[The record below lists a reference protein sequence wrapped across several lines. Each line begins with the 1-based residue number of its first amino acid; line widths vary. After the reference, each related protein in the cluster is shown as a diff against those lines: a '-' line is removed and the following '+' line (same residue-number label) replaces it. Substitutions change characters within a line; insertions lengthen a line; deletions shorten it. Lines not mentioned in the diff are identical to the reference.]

1 MRTAC
6 TLIRIF
12 SKPGCP
18 PRFSRWCFLC
28 SILFLS
34 ALACSTQET
43 GLVAQRPIQ
52 SATELVKIETTVLD
66 HDGNFVGG
74 LAQSSFRILDNG
86 VEQPIAFFEPVEA
99 PAQVLVMLE
108 TSPAVYL
115 ISEQHLA
122 AAYALLDGLAPDD
135 EVALVTYDAAPRP
148 ALAFTVDKPALLA
161 ALGQMQYTIGMGE
174 LNFYDSLS
182 TVLDW
187 LAPVTGKKAI
197 IVLTTGL
204 DSSPPARWDSLVRK
218 LRGNDVV
225 IFSVALG
232 GPLRAAP
239 PKKAKQ
245 KKSASATGDASE
257 QALAE
262 SITAAGFAKADDALR
277 SLAAIT
283 GGRAYFPQSDKEFAS
298 IYRKIAVALRHQYV
312 LGIAPAH
319 DNQFHPLDVEVLG
332 SSSHSDARQTNQAQY
347 RVFARAGYLAPGP

>member
-1 MRTAC
+1 M
-6 TLIRIF
+6 L
-12 SKPGCP
+12 
-18 PRFSRWCFLC
+18 
-28 SILFLS
+28 LS
-34 ALACSTQET
+34 ALACSAQQPGPVT
-43 GLVAQRPIQ
+43 QRPIQ
-52 SATELVKIETTVLD
+52 SATELVKVETSVLD
-66 HDGNFVGG
+66 HDGNFLGG
-74 LAQSSFRILDNG
+74 LAQSSFRIFDNG

-122 AAYALLDGLAPDD
+122 AAYALLDGLAADD

-148 ALAFTVDKPALLA
+148 ALAFTADKPALLA
-161 ALGQMQYTIGMGE
+161 ALNRAQYTIGMAD

-187 LAPVTGKKAI
+187 LAPVTGKRAI
-197 IVLTTGL
+197 VVLTTGF
-204 DSSPPARWDSLVRK
+204 DSSPPAHWESLARK

-232 GPLRAAP
+232 GALRAAP

-245 KKSASATGDASE
+245 KKSASTTNDSNE

-262 SITAAGFAKADDALR
+262 SITAAGFAKADDGLR

-283 GGRAYFPQSDKEFAS
+283 GGRAYFPQSDKDFAS
-298 IYRKIAVALRHQYV
+298 IYREIAVALRHQYV

-319 DNQFHPLDVEVLG
+319 DNQFHPLNVEVLG
-332 SSSHSDARQTNQAQY
+332 SSSHSDGRQTNQAQY